1 MKLNQIF
8 TEFSK
13 RIDKEYTNKPIS
25 GTWVFIFTFSI
36 YAAVS
41 FVLFSE
47 WVGIVSNITINVGLI
62 RFCFV
67 YCVFFF
73 WGILVRWS
81 ELLFTAGLPGLKPRS
96 LGIVLLF
103 TALSVLV
110 PAHTSSLFVL
120 ISLSGGVLL
129 GSIFELYSIPMEPS
143 EGYETQEQAKRAV
156 DYFWR
161 ITQAGLT
168 ITIAIGISLII
179 RFQPDSS
186 GQFNSLIIGSL
197 VILPFFIG
205 VAMIIYYWGT
215 KEYNLINYLGYD

>member
-73 WGILVRWS
+73 WGILVR
-81 ELLFTAGLPGLKPRS
+81 
-96 LGIVLLF
+96 
-103 TALSVLV
+103 
-110 PAHTSSLFVL
+110 
-120 ISLSGGVLL
+120 
-129 GSIFELYSIPMEPS
+129 
-143 EGYETQEQAKRAV
+143 
-156 DYFWR
+156 
-161 ITQAGLT
+161 
-168 ITIAIGISLII
+168 
-179 RFQPDSS
+179 
-186 GQFNSLIIGSL
+186 
-197 VILPFFIG
+197 
-205 VAMIIYYWGT
+205 
-215 KEYNLINYLGYD
+215 